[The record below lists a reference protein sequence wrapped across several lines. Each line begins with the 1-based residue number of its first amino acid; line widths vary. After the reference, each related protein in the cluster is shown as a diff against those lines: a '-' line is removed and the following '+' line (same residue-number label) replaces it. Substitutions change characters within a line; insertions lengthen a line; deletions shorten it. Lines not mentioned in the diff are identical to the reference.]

1 MFKNMQITNLSSI
14 PSGVIEAVMAVEN
27 YFMSQGVSEWKIGGI
42 QSRTDQ
48 PTFADA
54 LRIANGCRQDADNA
68 SDHWRLGINSV
79 ITALERAYKHG
90 LNDPQVA
97 ALWNMGGEK

>member
-1 MFKNMQITNLSSI
+1 MF
-14 PSGVIEAVMAVEN
+14 EVMNE
-27 YFMSQGVSEWKIGGI
+27 SDTP
-42 QSRTDQ
+42 RTDAESKEGWSGDAVCVSVEFAQALEREINQLKSQ
-48 PTFADA
+48 PTFSDA

-79 ITALERAYKHG
+79 ITALERASKRG

-97 ALWNMGGEK
+97 ALWKMGGEK